1 MDRALIAVDKLN
13 AWYQS
18 QDRDSVQSYIKAD
31 GDLNKGNVARDAGFG
46 RKALTDSVNGNP
58 RLQARYEEIVSE
70 MQEKK
75 WLLVEFNDTT
85 SREHIN
91 DIASE
96 AIQKELEKTRRHIA
110 ELESKLAKANAKIAQ
125 IELQFSQLSEMR
137 EVMIELG
144 FPTR

>member
-13 AWYQS
+13 EWYQS
-18 QDRDSVQSYIKAD
+18 QDKDSIQSYIKSD
-31 GDLNKGNVARDAGFG
+31 GNLNKGQIARDADFG

-85 SREHIN
+85 SREHVS
-91 DIASE
+91 DIASG
-96 AIQKELEKTRRHIA
+96 AIQKELDKTRRHVA

-125 IELQFSQLSEMR
+125 TELQFSQLSEMR
-137 EVMIELG
+137 EVMIDLG

>member
-1 MDRALIAVDKLN
+1 MDRALIAVEKLN
-13 AWYQS
+13 NWYQA

-31 GDLNKGNVARDAGFG
+31 GDLNKGQIARDAGFG
-46 RKALTDSVNGNP
+46 RKALTDTVNGNP
-58 RLQARYEEIVSE
+58 RLQARYDEIVAE
-70 MQEKK
+70 MQKEK

-85 SREHIN
+85 SREHVS

-96 AIQKELEKTRRHIA
+96 AIQKELDKTRRHVA
-110 ELESKLAKANAKIAQ
+110 ELESKLAKANAKIEQ
-125 IELQFSQLSEMR
+125 TELQFSQLSEMR

>member
-1 MDRALIAVDKLN
+1 MDKALIAVEKLN
-13 AWYQS
+13 NWYQA

-31 GDLNKGNVARDAGFG
+31 GDLNKGKIARDAGFG

-85 SREHIN
+85 SREHVN

-96 AIQKELEKTRRHIA
+96 AIQKELDKTRRHVA

-125 IELQFSQLSEMR
+125 TELQFSQLSEMR